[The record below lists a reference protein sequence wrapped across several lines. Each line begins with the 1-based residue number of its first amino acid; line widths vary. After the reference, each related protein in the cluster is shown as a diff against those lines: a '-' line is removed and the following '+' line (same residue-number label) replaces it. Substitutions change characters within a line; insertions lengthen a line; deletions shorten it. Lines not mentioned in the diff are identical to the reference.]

1 MSGLIAATNAAGSD
15 EACWSL
21 TELNEP
27 TPDSKGVHRIQTIKV
42 MRGSPPPVEMRRD
55 LGPAD
60 QFKGSEVVFIGGG
73 YEPDT
78 GRYWCEET
86 VGRMVEMAERW
97 RGGYY
102 QEPELPKPTD
112 LIGLYFDQPDK
123 DRRKRKALSQFG
135 PAARIQRS

>member
-1 MSGLIAATNAAGSD
+1 MANLIAATNVIGND

-27 TPDSKGVHRIQTIKV
+27 TPDSKGVHRIQSIKV
-42 MRGSPPPVEMRRD
+42 IRGVPPPIEFRRD

-60 QFKGSEVVFIGGG
+60 QFRGSEVAFIGGG

-97 RGGYY
+97 RAGYY
-102 QEPELPKPTD
+102 QEPEPPAPSD
-112 LIGLYFDQPDK
+112 LIGLYYDQPDK
-123 DRRKRKALSQFG
+123 DKRAARALSQFG
-135 PAARIQRS
+135 SAARIQRE